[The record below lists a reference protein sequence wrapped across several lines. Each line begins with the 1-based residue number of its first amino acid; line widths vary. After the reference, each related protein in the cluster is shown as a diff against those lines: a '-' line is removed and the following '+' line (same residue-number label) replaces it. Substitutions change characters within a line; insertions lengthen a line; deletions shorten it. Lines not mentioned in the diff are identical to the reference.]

1 MPWRDAAADISP
13 FNPAWANPE
22 RIAVTVATIYRERGG
37 QAPGGFNEVMTTV
50 ANLAN
55 GTLRR
60 PRLAPLPTQDMTEAA
75 REALATTSTGGLADR
90 QRNAPPLNI
99 FATLARHPDLF
110 AAWMPLIWQLN
121 DGLLPAADREIVILR
136 TALRCGAHYE
146 WDQHAPAAHA
156 VGLLSSDLAAV
167 ARGPADA
174 HWAPRQRALLRLVD
188 ELHATTTVSDHLWQD
203 LTAHYDERQLIE
215 LIMLVGIYHQV
226 AFALNALRVPT
237 DAWVDAS
244 TFPGIPAS

>member
-1 MPWRDAAADISP
+1 
-13 FNPAWANPE
+13 
-22 RIAVTVATIYRERGG
+22 VATIYRERGG